1 MEVSRDKIITRFS
14 LGVLVWGGVVL
25 DERDDLKKMKHLAT
39 ARPITREDL

>member
-14 LGVLVWGGVVL
+14 LGVPGVGWFL
-25 DERDDLKKMKHLAT
+25 DDDDLKKMKHLAT